1 MWYIKHLFSKC
12 GCWGQETQQFE
23 GENTGHVENGY
34 VWDLNTSI
42 KTLAKT
48 GGGTSPKLAFVM
60 VDGFSLLDHI
70 RFVI

>member
-1 MWYIKHLFSKC
+1 MGVVGKEHNY
-12 GCWGQETQQFE
+12 FE
-23 GENTGHVENGY
+23 GENTSHVENGY